1 MRTGSRRGALCWY
14 LPVDRENCPMVAAHG
29 SMKGSASEE
38 EHLAGLLRSHLHE
51 RICEISIKII
61 CSLQL

>member
-1 MRTGSRRGALCWY
+1 
-14 LPVDRENCPMVAAHG
+14 MVAAHG